1 MTRPKPLWKADNQK
15 NRLSELTAQSDD
27 SAKDHALRRDVRSLG
42 ALLGRVLVEQVG
54 PELFNTVEELRR
66 LMIRHRERVAHSPA
80 AAPHGELMASAQA
93 MISKMDMARAY
104 QVTKAFAIY
113 FELANLAETNHRKRR
128 RRARQLDR
136 QSAPLPGSFHGTLL
150 RMKRAGISADAALA
164 ALRQVAVTPVFTAHP
179 TEVARQ
185 TVLLKRRRI
194 AEQLERLDRLPL
206 TVGEALRCEQI
217 IHAEITA
224 LWQTDEVRQTKPT
237 VDDEI
242 RMGLRYFRLSLFET
256 LPRIYSEVTES
267 IREEYGAVVEAADL
281 PNLISFG
288 SWIGG
293 DRDGNP
299 LVKSGC
305 VKDALETART
315 VILREYIRGVEF
327 LSDCL
332 SSSSRQAGATVEIL
346 SRLAHY
352 ERSIPG
358 AAMLWGPRNTVEHYR
373 RFLSFVVYRLQR
385 SREGPGTR
393 GSYEDA
399 AEFESDL
406 VLLRTSLMSNRGQ
419 RLAEAFVDPVLR
431 QLRTFGFH
439 LQVLDIR
446 QHARVHAEV
455 LQEIRTKKIDARKFE
470 PRSPEP
476 RKTKIRKAEL
486 RDTAPALAAGA
497 ALAQGEMGSPLTS
510 ETIDTFHAIEE
521 LKRIYPAHSIS
532 QYIISG
538 AESEEDVLNVIRL
551 AQACGVT
558 AGGSGK
564 DAYSDDPHSNN
575 PYSKDPGLM
584 PVPLFESI
592 DSLRRAGDVM
602 RRLWRHPEYQLLLS
616 SWGHWQEVML
626 GYSDSNKD
634 GGMLTSTWE
643 LYKAHRELH
652 RAAQECGVKLRLFH
666 GRGGTVG
673 RGGGP
678 THSAI
683 LAQPEGCFSGH
694 IRITEQG
701 EVLNWKYAD
710 AVLAEWNLEL
720 MIAASLEA
728 LTRPAKHPP
737 EDPSAGNASL
747 GNQSRWEEAMDEMSE
762 EAYRA
767 YRRDIADNT
776 DVLEY
781 FEQSTPVLE
790 LDTAHIGSRPSR
802 RTKGRRLED
811 LRAIPWVFGWMQS
824 RHAVPAW
831 YGVGHG
837 LQSFAKKGRSH
848 ERLLREMAKDFP
860 IFSDLARNVELGMAK
875 ADLHIAR
882 VYSGL
887 VKNVGLR
894 TRVFA
899 MLEAEF
905 LQSRRMIL
913 SISGQREL
921 LARNRVLARSIHL
934 RNPYVDPMSLIQ
946 VELLRRKQQGQD
958 LAELDYPLGATI
970 NGIAA
975 GLHNTG

>member
-1 MTRPKPLWKADNQK
+1 
-15 NRLSELTAQSDD
+15 
-27 SAKDHALRRDVRSLG
+27 
-42 ALLGRVLVEQVG
+42 
-54 PELFNTVEELRR
+54 
-66 LMIRHRERVAHSPA
+66 
-80 AAPHGELMASAQA
+80 
-93 MISKMDMARAY
+93 
-104 QVTKAFAIY
+104 
-113 FELANLAETNHRKRR
+113 
-128 RRARQLDR
+128 
-136 QSAPLPGSFHGTLL
+136 
-150 RMKRAGISADAALA
+150 
-164 ALRQVAVTPVFTAHP
+164 VTPVFTAHP

-206 TVGEALRCEQI
+206 TEVEALRCEQT
-217 IHAEITA
+217 IHAEITS

-237 VDDEI
+237 VNDEI

-256 LPRIYSEVTES
+256 LPRIYAEVAES
-267 IREEYGAVVEAADL
+267 MRDVYGLVLDEADL
-281 PNLISFG
+281 PNLLSFG

-299 LVKSGC
+299 LVKPEC
-305 VKDALETART
+305 VKDALDQART
-315 VILREYIRGVEF
+315 MIIREYIREVEL

-332 SSSSRQAGATVEIL
+332 SSSLRQSGVSALIV
-346 SRLAHY
+346 SRLAQY
-352 ERSIPG
+352 KGSLPG
-358 AAMLWGPRNTVEHYR
+358 AAMLWGQGNTTELYR
-373 RFLSFVVYRLQR
+373 RFLSYVLYRLQR
-385 SREGPGTR
+385 SREGPDVQ
-393 GSYEDA
+393 GSYKDA
-399 AEFESDL
+399 SEFESDL
-406 VLLRTSLMSNRGQ
+406 VMLRSSLMENRGQ
-419 RLAEAFVDPVLR
+419 RLAEAFVDPLLR

-455 LQEIRTKKIDARKFE
+455 LQEIGARTIDLSKIGLGGT
-470 PRSPEP
+470 EP
-476 RKTKIRKAEL
+476 RKTKLRKTDL
-486 RDTAPALAAGA
+486 RKTAPALAAGDA
-497 ALAQGEMGSPLTS
+497 SPESSEFSAQAQELI
-510 ETIDTFHAIEE
+510 ETFRTIHR
-521 LKRIYPAHSIS
+521 LKQVYPAQSIR

-538 AESEEDVLNVIRL
+538 AESEDDVLNVVRL
-551 AQACGVT
+551 AKACGVRL
-558 AGGSGK
+558 AGSGG
-564 DAYSDDPHSNN
+564 DH
-575 PYSKDPGLM
+575 DPGLM

-592 DSLRRAGDVM
+592 DALRAAGGVM
-602 RRLWRHPEYQLLLS
+602 RRVWQHPEYQPLLD
-616 SWGHWQEVML
+616 SWGRWQEVML

-643 LYKAHRELH
+643 LHKAHRDLH
-652 RAAQECGVKLRLFH
+652 GVARECGVKLRLFH

-678 THSAI
+678 THGAI
-683 LAQPEGCFSGH
+683 LAQPEGCFTGR

-728 LTRPAKHPP
+728 FTRPAAQPK
-737 EDPSAGNASL
+737 DQA
-747 GNQSRWEEAMDEMSE
+747 RWEDAMEEMSG
-762 EAYRA
+762 EAYRV
-767 YRRDIADNT
+767 YRRDIAENA

-781 FEQSTPVLE
+781 FEEATPIQE
-790 LDTAHIGSRPSR
+790 LDAARIGSRPSR
-802 RTKGRRLED
+802 RTSGRRLED

-831 YGVGHG
+831 YGVGQG
-837 LQSFAKKGRSH
+837 LQSFAGKGRGH
-848 ERLLREMAKDFP
+848 ERLLREMLKDFTL
-860 IFSDLARNVELGMAK
+860 FSDLVRNVELGMAK

-887 VKNVGLR
+887 VKNTGLR

-899 MLEAEF
+899 MLEEEF
-905 LQSRRMIL
+905 LRSRQVIL
-913 SISGQREL
+913 RISGQREL

-946 VELLRRKQQGQD
+946 VELLRRKQLGED
-958 LAELDYPLGATI
+958 LEELEYPLGATI